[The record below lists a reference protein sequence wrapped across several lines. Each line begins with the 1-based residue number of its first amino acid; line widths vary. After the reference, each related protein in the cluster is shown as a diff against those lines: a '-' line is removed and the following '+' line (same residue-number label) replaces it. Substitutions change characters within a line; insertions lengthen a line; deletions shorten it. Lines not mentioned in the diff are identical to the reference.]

1 MECRA
6 YRFNSFLM
14 SPSWAVYRVKNMVNV
29 LLQILLCCIPS
40 GEENLVED

>member
-1 MECRA
+1 
-6 YRFNSFLM
+6 M

-29 LLQILLCCIPS
+29 LLQILLRCIPS